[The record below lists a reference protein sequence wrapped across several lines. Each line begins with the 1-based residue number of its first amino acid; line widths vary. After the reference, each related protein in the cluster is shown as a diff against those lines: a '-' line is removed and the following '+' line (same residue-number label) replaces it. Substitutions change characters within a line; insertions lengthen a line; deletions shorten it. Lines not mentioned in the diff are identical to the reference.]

1 MSVALGEYE
10 LEGLGEHEFEFE
22 SELEGESEMPEMFGF
37 GDIKNW
43 ANRQWGAVRKP
54 GSWQNTAV
62 RLADRAILAAAPNI
76 GAAIG
81 GDRGENI
88 GKALQSAGLA
98 IIPAE
103 WRESEF
109 ESEFEFESEH
119 EFEGEGEISPVTRV
133 YPDAM
138 MEHMALAAME
148 AENEHEAAEGFLPLI
163 PLIAGKLLPLA
174 AKMAPKIAG
183 KLLPQV
189 ARAIT
194 RVTPQLN
201 RGVGN
206 LTRTLYRNPQTR
218 PLIRT
223 IPSVARRAVTTIAK
237 QAAAGHPVTPRGALQ
252 VLARANHNVLS
263 NPKIVNSVM
272 QKSRAMDGQAHRIA
286 GLPAGTG
293 HHPSRLPGSAG
304 PIRIGGH
311 ACPRCGTAAVNAGH
325 RRNGGCGPVIIVR

>member
-10 LEGLGEHEFEFE
+10 LEGLGEHELELE
-22 SELEGESEMPEMFGF
+22 GELEGESEMPEMFGF
-37 GDIKNW
+37 GDIRNW
-43 ANRQWGAVRKP
+43 ANRQWTAVRKP

-62 RLADRAILAAAPNI
+62 RLADRAILAAAPDI

-81 GDRGENI
+81 GDRGSKI
-88 GKALQSAGLA
+88 GKALQSAGMA
-98 IIPAE
+98 IIPEE
-103 WRESEF
+103 WRESEL
-109 ESEFEFESEH
+109 EF
-119 EFEGEGEISPVTRV
+119 EFEGEGEISPVTRI

-189 ARAIT
+189 ARTLT

-206 LTRTLYRNPQTR
+206 LARTLYRNPQTR
-218 PLIRT
+218 PLLRT
-223 IPSVARRAVTTIAK
+223 VPSVARRAVTTIAK
-237 QAAAGHPVTPRGALQ
+237 QAAAGRPVTPNGALQ
-252 VLARANHNVLS
+252 VLARANHRVLS
-263 NPKIVNSVM
+263 NPKLVNAVM
-272 QKSRAMDGQAHRIA
+272 QKSNAMDGRAHRIA

-293 HHPSRLPGSAG
+293 HRPVHRPGSAG
-304 PIRIGGH
+304 PMRIGGH
-311 ACPRCGTAAVNAGH
+311 SCPSCGTTTVNPSH
-325 RRNGGCGPVIIVR
+325 RRNGCAPIIIVR

>member
-22 SELEGESEMPEMFGF
+22 SELEGELENGEAFGF

-43 ANRQWGAVRKP
+43 ASRQWGAVRKP

-88 GKALQSAGLA
+88 GKALQSAGMA
-98 IIPAE
+98 VIPVE
-103 WRESEF
+103 WR

-119 EFEGEGEISPVTRV
+119 EFEISPVTRV

-174 AKMAPKIAG
+174 AKMVPKIAG

-189 ARAIT
+189 ARTIT

-206 LTRTLYRNPQTR
+206 LARSLYRNPQTR
-218 PLIRT
+218 PLLQT
-223 IPSVARRAVTTIAK
+223 VPSVARRAVTTIAK
-237 QAAAGHPVTPRGALQ
+237 QAAAGRPVTPKGALQ
-252 VLARANHNVLS
+252 VLARANHRVLS
-263 NPKIVNSVM
+263 NPRIVNAVM
-272 QKSRAMDGQAHRIA
+272 QKSNAMDGRVHRMA

-293 HHPSRLPGSAG
+293 HHPSRGTGSAG
-304 PIRIGGH
+304 PIRFGGH
-311 ACPRCGTAAVNAGH
+311 ACPSCGTATVNASH
-325 RRNGGCGPVIIVR
+325 RRNGCAPIIIVR

>member
-10 LEGLGEHEFEFE
+10 LEELGEHEFEFE
-22 SELEGESEMPEMFGF
+22 SELEGELENGEAFGF

-43 ANRQWGAVRKP
+43 AGRQWAAVRKP
-54 GSWQNTAV
+54 GSWQNSAV
-62 RLADRAILAAAPNI
+62 RLADRAILAAAPDI

-81 GDRGENI
+81 GARGENI
-88 GKALQSAGLA
+88 GKALQLAGMA
-98 IIPAE
+98 VIPAE

-109 ESEFEFESEH
+109 ESELEGEF
-119 EFEGEGEISPVTRV
+119 EFEGEGEISPVTRI

-138 MEHMALAAME
+138 MEHMALAAVE

-183 KLLPQV
+183 KLLPKV
-189 ARAIT
+189 ARSIT

-237 QAAAGHPVTPRGALQ
+237 QAAAGRPVTPRGALQ
-252 VLARANHNVLS
+252 VLARANHRVLS
-263 NPKIVNSVM
+263 NPAIVNSVM
-272 QKSRAMDGQAHRIA
+272 RKSRAMDGRAHRIA

-293 HHPSRLPGSAG
+293 HHPSGMAAMAG
-304 PIRIGGH
+304 AIRTGGR
-311 ACPRCGTAAVNAGH
+311 ACPNCGTTTINAHH
-325 RRNGGCGPVIIVR
+325 RRNGCGPVIILR

>member
-22 SELEGESEMPEMFGF
+22 SELEGELENGEAFGF

-43 ANRQWGAVRKP
+43 ASRQWGAVRKP

-62 RLADRAILAAAPNI
+62 RLADRAILAAAPDI

-88 GKALQSAGLA
+88 GKALQAAGMA
-98 IIPAE
+98 VIPEE
-103 WRESEF
+103 WR

-119 EFEGEGEISPVTRV
+119 EFEGEGEISPVTRI

-183 KLLPQV
+183 KLLPRV
-189 ARAIT
+189 ARTIT

-206 LTRTLYRNPQTR
+206 LARSLYRNPQTR
-218 PLIRT
+218 PLLRT
-223 IPSVARRAVTTIAK
+223 VPSVARRAVTTIAK
-237 QAAAGHPVTPRGALQ
+237 QAAAGQPVTPKRALQ
-252 VLARANHNVLS
+252 VLARANHRVLS
-263 NPKIVNSVM
+263 NPRIVNAVM
-272 QKSRAMDGQAHRIA
+272 QKSNAMDGRVHRMA

-293 HHPSRLPGSAG
+293 HHPSRGTGAAG
-304 PIRIGGH
+304 PIRTGGH
-311 ACPRCGTAAVNAGH
+311 ACPSCGTTTVNASH
-325 RRNGGCGPVIIVR
+325 RRNGCAPIIIVR

>member
-22 SELEGESEMPEMFGF
+22 SELEGELEMPEMFGF

-43 ANRQWGAVRKP
+43 ASRQWSAVRKP

-62 RLADRAILAAAPNI
+62 RLADRAILAAAPDI

-81 GDRGENI
+81 GDRGGKI
-88 GKALQSAGLA
+88 GKALQSAGMV

-109 ESEFEFESEH
+109 ESEFEFEH
-119 EFEGEGEISPVTRV
+119 ELEGEGEISPVTRV

-174 AKMAPKIAG
+174 AKMVPKIAG

-189 ARAIT
+189 ARTIT

-206 LTRTLYRNPQTR
+206 LARSLYRNPQTR
-218 PLIRT
+218 PLLQT
-223 IPSVARRAVTTIAK
+223 VPSVARRAVTTIAK
-237 QAAAGHPVTPRGALQ
+237 QAAAGRPVTPKGALQ
-252 VLARANHNVLS
+252 VLARANHRVLS
-263 NPKIVNSVM
+263 NPRIVNAVM
-272 QKSRAMDGQAHRIA
+272 QKSNAMDGRVHRMA

-293 HHPSRLPGSAG
+293 HHPSRGAGSAG
-304 PIRIGGH
+304 PIRIGGR
-311 ACPRCGTAAVNAGH
+311 ACPSCGTATVNASH
-325 RRNGGCGPVIIVR
+325 RRNGCAPIIIVR